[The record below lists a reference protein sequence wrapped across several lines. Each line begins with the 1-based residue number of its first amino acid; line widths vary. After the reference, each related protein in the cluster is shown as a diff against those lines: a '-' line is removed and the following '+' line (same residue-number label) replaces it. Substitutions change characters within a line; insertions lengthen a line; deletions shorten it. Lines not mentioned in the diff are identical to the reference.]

1 MHIIIDGTT
10 TQDQLAYAGIGQYT
24 KSVIFALVKAFPKTQ
39 YSILLFDGKVST
51 LEPVIEIYK
60 NVTIER
66 IGKYRLNDYKN
77 DIVYFTQILP
87 AINKIKQKDSVYYCP
102 YFWRNYPSYTMPTV
116 LFVHDMNLPMF
127 NMYSQQSKLH
137 NFIRKIQYWF
147 TLNKSRKCKYIITN
161 SQTSLDD
168 YLKYYPI
175 YPKERTCVSYLGAD
189 MEEKEVDISEVL
201 PKDYKEKKYVIYLGG
216 ALNWTKNTDGV
227 IKGYAEFLKLLD
239 PKQKQP
245 YLVISGKVFKDNKK
259 NEVKDFH
266 RLISKLKI
274 KENVIFTGFYKDEE
288 KYSLLKNAFAFMHL
302 ALYEGFGIA
311 PLEAVRAKTPTIIH
325 ESGVYKEVFKDMAI
339 FVNGKNEKEV
349 GKTLYDIYTN
359 PGKYKEKV
367 EKAYILSQK
376 YSWEETAKK
385 THNVFEEVA
394 NGSH

>member
-1 MHIIIDGTT
+1 
-10 TQDQLAYAGIGQYT
+10 
-24 KSVIFALVKAFPKTQ
+24 
-39 YSILLFDGKVST
+39 T
-51 LEPVIEIYK
+51 LEPVIEVYK

-77 DIVYFTQILP
+77 EIWYYLQILP
-87 AINKIKQKDSVYYCP
+87 KIKRIKQEDSIYYCP
-102 YFWRNYPSYTMPTV
+102 YFWRDFPSLSMPTV
-116 LFVHDMNLPMF
+116 LFIHDMNLPMF
-127 NMYSQQSKLH
+127 NMYSQQSIFH
-137 NFIRKIQYWF
+137 NFARGIEYWF
-147 TLNKSRKCKYIITN
+147 ALLKAIKCQYIVTN
-161 SQTSLDD
+161 SKTSLADF
-168 YLKYYPI
+168 LKYFPKYPI
-175 YPKERTCVSYLGAD
+175 EKTAVSYLASD

-201 PKDYKEKKYVIYLGG
+201 PKDYKERKYVIYLGG

-288 KYSLLKNAFAFMHL
+288 KYSLLKNSFAFMHL

-311 PLEAVRAKTPTIIH
+311 PLESVRAKTPTILH

-339 FVNGKNEKEV
+339 FVNGKDEKEV

-359 PGKYKEKV
+359 PGQYKDRV
-367 EKAYILSQK
+367 EKSYILSQK
-376 YSWEETAKK
+376 YSWEETARK
-385 THNVFEEVA
+385 THKVFEEIE
-394 NGSH
+394 NGNH